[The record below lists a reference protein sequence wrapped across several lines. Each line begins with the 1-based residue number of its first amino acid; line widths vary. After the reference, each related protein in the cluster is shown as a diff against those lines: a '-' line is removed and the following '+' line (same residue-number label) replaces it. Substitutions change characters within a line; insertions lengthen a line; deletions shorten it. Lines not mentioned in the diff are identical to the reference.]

1 LNGFSAIIGVHKD
14 CVTILRKPLVTGL
27 ATQQM
32 SFILAIPGTGCD
44 VPVSPDTVVLT
55 LWIRTKM
62 ISKLYHPNL
71 LSAKGFPI
79 VPSREADDKQ
89 NLTIIR

>member
-1 LNGFSAIIGVHKD
+1 MHKD

-79 VPSREADDKQ
+79 VPLREADGKE